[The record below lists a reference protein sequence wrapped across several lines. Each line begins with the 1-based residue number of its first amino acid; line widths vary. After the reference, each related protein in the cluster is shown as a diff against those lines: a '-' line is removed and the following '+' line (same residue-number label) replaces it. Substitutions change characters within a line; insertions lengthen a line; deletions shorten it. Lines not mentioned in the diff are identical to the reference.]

1 MKKRL
6 VSMVLILGMLIQF
19 GGCSGMDLIGKEK
32 LNERQK
38 KILVENGLSADWK
51 DLKYDQKESITAIEE
66 MLEYLEEKYGKE
78 FEYSGYNSGLSF
90 GDKEELIAVAVD
102 DDPIYDGVS
111 VWRDEDNKKEFYDDY
126 DIIKLEHKLRE
137 ESKSTLEKI
146 FGGADYMLYMSN
158 VNFRDDNVEV
168 AEEGEFEIHVR
179 ASQVENIN
187 IKEAYLK
194 LWDYYESKVDNV
206 RGVFLYVVKDEKFD
220 EEYQIGYPEFFG
232 IDDCEQCLVKKADA
246 EE

>member
-78 FEYSGYNSGLSF
+78 FEYLGYDNGLSF
-90 GDKEELIAVAVD
+90 GDDEDLIAVAVD
-102 DDPIYDGVS
+102 DDPVYDGVS
-111 VWRDEDNKKEFYDDY
+111 VWRDEEDKTKFHDDY
-126 DIIKLEHKLRE
+126 ATVKLKKKLRE
-137 ESKSTLEKI
+137 ESEPFLNEV
-146 FGGADYMLYMSN
+146 FDGADYMIYIDALEAN
-158 VNFRDDNVEV
+158 DNGDKLEWGDV
-168 AEEGEFEIHVR
+168 EIHVR
-179 ASQVENIN
+179 ASQMENVDS
-187 IKEAYLK
+187 KEAYNK
-194 LWDYYESKVDNV
+194 LWDYYETQMDDL

-232 IDDCEQCLVKKADA
+232 EGDTVEDYVSKSDT

>member
-78 FEYSGYNSGLSF
+78 FEYLGYDNGLSF
-90 GDKEELIAVAVD
+90 GDDEDLIAVAVG
-102 DDPIYDGVS
+102 DDPVYDGVS
-111 VWRDEDNKKEFYDDY
+111 VWRDEEDKNKFHDDY
-126 DIIKLEHKLRE
+126 ATVMLKKKLRD
-137 ESKSTLEKI
+137 ESEPFLNEL
-146 FGGADYMLYMSN
+146 FCGADYMLYLN
-158 VNFRDDNVEV
+158 NFIKND
-168 AEEGEFEIHVR
+168 EGSGLKWGQVDIHVR
-179 ASQVENIN
+179 ASQMKNVDA
-187 IKEAYLK
+187 KKAYEE
-194 LWDYYESKVDNV
+194 LWKYYEAKSEDLW
-206 RGVFLYVVKDEKFD
+206 GVFLYVVKDEKFD

-232 IDDCEQCLVKKADA
+232 EGDTVEEFVEKSDVK
-246 EE
+246 E